1 MAVPDECSYN
11 RYGIWLVRKRFA
23 IEMTA
28 GIRDLKKNLGHYLR
42 EVKKGRSVTVTER
55 GNVVATIVPG
65 RTNAGESVMFS
76 CLMLASPMQQESS
89 SAVYEIGKSS
99 EESGAL
105 SA

>member
-1 MAVPDECSYN
+1 
-11 RYGIWLVRKRFA
+11 
-23 IEMTA
+23 MTA
-28 GIRDLKKNLGHYLR
+28 GSRDLKKNLGHYLR
-42 EVKKGRSVTVTER
+42 EVKKGRSDTVTER
-55 GNVVATIVPG
+55 GNVVVTIVPG

-76 CLMLASPMQQESS
+76 CLMLASPMRRESS